1 MTNAEYEMLKEQA
14 KEFFMNLQ
22 DEICEAF
29 IPEHGSKYMEDLW
42 DREGGGGG
50 RTRIFNEGNLF
61 EKAGVNFS
69 EVFGQLDPKFA
80 SSMPMGEGT
89 EFYATGVSLVMH
101 PKNPFIPTTHANFRF
116 IQRGNQAW
124 FGGGADL
131 TPYYPFEEDA
141 QHFHQTYK
149 DCLDSFDKDFY
160 PKFKA
165 ECDKYFYLPHRKE
178 MRGIGGVFF
187 DYQHSEDMEK
197 TFEWVQACGK
207 SFINSYLPIVERRKG
222 ISFTEEQKEFQ
233 EIRRGRY
240 VEFNLLY
247 DRGTIFGL
255 KTNGRIESIL
265 MSLPLKAR
273 WVYDHQIKVGSPE
286 AELLGFLQ
294 PRDWAK

>member
-187 DYQHSEDMEK
+187 DLV
-197 TFEWVQACGK
+197 FV
-207 SFINSYLPIVERRKG
+207 
-222 ISFTEEQKEFQ
+222 SFT
-233 EIRRGRY
+233 
-240 VEFNLLY
+240 
-247 DRGTIFGL
+247 
-255 KTNGRIESIL
+255 
-265 MSLPLKAR
+265 PC
-273 WVYDHQIKVGSPE
+273 
-286 AELLGFLQ
+286 
-294 PRDWAK
+294 